1 MSHVTTTKMVGHFK
15 SLLLWTMLWSSQD
28 ISQGGLFITL
38 YSIVNPGVRD
48 FILLVPTPGQY
59 IIPCVSTIY

>member
-1 MSHVTTTKMVGHFK
+1 
-15 SLLLWTMLWSSQD
+15 MLWSSQD

-48 FILLVPTPGQY
+48 FILLVPTPSTLFPVYLPY
-59 IIPCVSTIY
+59 INPTCSHTSHIRAV